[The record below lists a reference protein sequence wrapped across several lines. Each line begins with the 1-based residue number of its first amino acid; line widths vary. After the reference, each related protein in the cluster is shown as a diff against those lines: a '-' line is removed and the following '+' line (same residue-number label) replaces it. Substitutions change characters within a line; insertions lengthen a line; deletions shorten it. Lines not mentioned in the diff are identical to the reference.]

1 MGFKEDMVH
10 LGTCTLPATT
20 EGFGIYVL
28 GRQHVLTI
36 LQEAPC
42 HLRMLLS
49 RNASH
54 ALRGKP
60 QASSSCLQHPR
71 RPHAQFA
78 AQSPLTGNSKPTI
91 A

>member
-1 MGFKEDMVH
+1 VGFKEDMVH

-49 RNASH
+49 RNASVRC
-54 ALRGKP
+54 A
-60 QASSSCLQHPR
+60 ASPRLHHPAFNTLDA
-71 RPHAQFA
+71 HTLN
-78 AQSPLTGNSKPTI
+78 SPLKVR
-91 A
+91 